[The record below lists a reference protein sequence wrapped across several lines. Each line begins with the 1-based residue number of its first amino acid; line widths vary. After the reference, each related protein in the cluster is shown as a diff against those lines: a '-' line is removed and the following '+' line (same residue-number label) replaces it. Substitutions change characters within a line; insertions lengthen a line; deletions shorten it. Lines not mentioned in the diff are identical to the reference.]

1 MIELGKYGCQTMAA
15 WKGGEN
21 LYSSKVEIKSATCS
35 TTILGFGI
43 LLGGDAV
50 MDYLSSVGG

>member
-1 MIELGKYGCQTMAA
+1 MAA